1 MVMRVKKSGVQIMKE
16 LLLIEVNCL
25 GILSCISSLVPSR
38 QLAPALIS
46 HLLQVVKSRKKPP
59 KGTNCLL
66 GQ

>member
-1 MVMRVKKSGVQIMKE
+1 MTSIKGVYASRLMSMN
-16 LLLIEVNCL
+16 NCSL
-25 GILSCISSLVPSR
+25 SSSCISSLVPSR

-59 KGTNCLL
+59 KWTSCLL